1 MCAPI
6 KCLINTTVLHFH
18 LVLLSIAILF
28 LAKSAIG
35 TANTVIS
42 NNNNNNNI
50 NIGELFAEQE
60 KGNFLKSIN

>member
-28 LAKSAIG
+28 LTKSVPIVAIA
-35 TANTVIS
+35 TANSATT
-42 NNNNNNNI
+42 NNN
-50 NIGELFAEQE
+50 NIGELFAEQQ
-60 KGNFLKSIN
+60 KGNFLICVT